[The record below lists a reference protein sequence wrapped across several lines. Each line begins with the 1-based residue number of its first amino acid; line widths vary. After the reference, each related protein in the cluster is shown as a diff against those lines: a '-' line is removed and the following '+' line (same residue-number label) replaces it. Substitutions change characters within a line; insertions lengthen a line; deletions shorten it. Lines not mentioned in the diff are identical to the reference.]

1 MAVIQAQ
8 DICFSYYGY
17 QKEIFR
23 NLNFCIDSDWKTGLV
38 GRNGI
43 GKSTLLRILMG
54 ELEYQGRLHTSQ
66 RFEYFPMRLD
76 LEQTAYEVFVQRNES
91 YEIWRMERELHAL
104 QMDPETLCRPL
115 ATLSKGEQSK
125 VQLAL
130 LFVNGKDF
138 LLIDEP
144 TNHLDIHA
152 RQVVSDYLR
161 RKSGFILVSHDR
173 NFLDTCVDHIL
184 ALNKSSV
191 EVISGN
197 FSTWYYQKTL
207 RNEAERSR
215 NEKLKKE
222 IKDLHEAA
230 QRNRRFADKV
240 EATKFG
246 SGSADRGYIGHQS
259 ARMMQRALA
268 IERRVERAAEEKS
281 QLLKD
286 VEYQEQLKLW
296 QEEHPKN
303 VLIAFEDVSVRYAG
317 KTVAEHISFT
327 LCNGDCLA
335 LIGANGSGK
344 SSILKLIL
352 GENIDHD
359 GSIRVVNDLVISY
372 VPQDSSGLYGRL
384 EDWIAEERLDHTLLK
399 TILRKLGFGRELF
412 DTRLESYSEGQKK
425 KLLIATSLAKK
436 ANMFIWDE
444 PMNYIDLLSRI
455 QIEDILLEYRPT
467 LIFVEH
473 DAAFCDK
480 IATKRLCL

>member
-1 MAVIQAQ
+1 M
-8 DICFSYYGY
+8 
-17 QKEIFR
+17 
-23 NLNFCIDSDWKTGLV
+23 
-38 GRNGI
+38 
-43 GKSTLLRILMG
+43 
-54 ELEYQGRLHTSQ
+54 
-66 RFEYFPMRLD
+66 
-76 LEQTAYEVFVQRNES
+76 
-91 YEIWRMERELHAL
+91 
-104 QMDPETLCRPL
+104 
-115 ATLSKGEQSK
+115 
-125 VQLAL
+125 
-130 LFVNGKDF
+130 
-138 LLIDEP
+138 
-144 TNHLDIHA
+144 
-152 RQVVSDYLR
+152 
-161 RKSGFILVSHDR
+161 
-173 NFLDTCVDHIL
+173 
-184 ALNKSSV
+184 
-191 EVISGN
+191 
-197 FSTWYYQKTL
+197 
-207 RNEAERSR
+207 
-215 NEKLKKE
+215 
-222 IKDLHEAA
+222 
-230 QRNRRFADKV
+230 
-240 EATKFG
+240 
-246 SGSADRGYIGHQS
+246 
-259 ARMMQRALA
+259 
-268 IERRVERAAEEKS
+268 
-281 QLLKD
+281 
-286 VEYQEQLKLW
+286 EYQEQLKLW

>member
-1 MAVIQAQ
+1 
-8 DICFSYYGY
+8 
-17 QKEIFR
+17 
-23 NLNFCIDSDWKTGLV
+23 
-38 GRNGI
+38 
-43 GKSTLLRILMG
+43 
-54 ELEYQGRLHTSQ
+54 
-66 RFEYFPMRLD
+66 
-76 LEQTAYEVFVQRNES
+76 
-91 YEIWRMERELHAL
+91 
-104 QMDPETLCRPL
+104 
-115 ATLSKGEQSK
+115 
-125 VQLAL
+125 
-130 LFVNGKDF
+130 
-138 LLIDEP
+138 
-144 TNHLDIHA
+144 
-152 RQVVSDYLR
+152 
-161 RKSGFILVSHDR
+161 
-173 NFLDTCVDHIL
+173 
-184 ALNKSSV
+184 
-191 EVISGN
+191 
-197 FSTWYYQKTL
+197 
-207 RNEAERSR
+207 
-215 NEKLKKE
+215 
-222 IKDLHEAA
+222 
-230 QRNRRFADKV
+230 
-240 EATKFG
+240 
-246 SGSADRGYIGHQS
+246 
-259 ARMMQRALA
+259 MMQRALA

-436 ANMFIWDE
+436 ANVFIWDE